1 MRILVISQYFYP
13 ENFKINDLC
22 IGLKEKG
29 HEVTVLTGIPNYPK
43 GVFFEGFGF
52 WKNNDSYWNDIKIYR
67 SKLFPRGNNS
77 IRLMLNYFSFPL
89 FASIKCFF
97 LKEKFDKILVYE
109 PSPIT
114 VGIPAIVMSSIK
126 KTPYFFWVQD
136 LWPESLTAAG
146 GISNKIVLKFFDS
159 LTRYI
164 YKKSK
169 KVLVQSNGFKDYI
182 IGQGISAQKIVFYPN
197 STENFYQP
205 MPVMEGFKN
214 KLPQG
219 FTILFAGNIG
229 EAQSLQTII
238 EAAKIVKGKNIKINW
253 VFLGDG
259 RMRKDLENQIIQN
272 ELTNEVFILGS
283 FPPKDMPFFFACA
296 DVLLVTLK
304 KDKIFSLTIPSKV
317 QSYLA
322 CKKPIIA
329 SLDGEGANII
339 QEASC
344 GYASPSEDS
353 KLLAENAIKLFN
365 QTDDQR
371 KTMGE
376 NALAYYKKEFERDM
390 LLDRLISILNEE

>member
-114 VGIPAIVMSSIK
+114 VGLPAIVMSTIK

-146 GISNKIVLKFFDS
+146 GINNKIVLKFFDS

-205 MPVMEGFKN
+205 MPVMEEFKN

-272 ELTNEVFILGS
+272 ELTNDVFILGS

-344 GYASPSEDS
+344 GYASPSEDN
-353 KLLAENAIKLFN
+353 KLLAENVIKLFN
-365 QTDDQR
+365 QSDDQR